1 MGSKKLNVIVKY
13 DKNDYD
19 ENENKFINDQLKR
32 IKKINDKIPF
42 AMNIKVQTNTL
53 VKIEKGPFYLTI

>member
-1 MGSKKLNVIVKY
+1 MGSKKLNVLVKY